1 MQCEDMRSRLSG
13 DSREALRWERQDMA
27 GAPRRDRNET
37 KAFAGQLRKRRRR
50 KGWTQ
55 QEFAARVGVKTATVA
70 AWEAGRCFP
79 CVRTRQRICD
89 ALGATLEDL
98 RLPPYDGAPSKPAP

>member
-1 MQCEDMRSRLSG
+1 
-13 DSREALRWERQDMA
+13 MA
-27 GAPRRDRNET
+27 GAPRRHRSDT
-37 KAFAGQLRKRRRR
+37 KAFATQLRKRRRR

-55 QEFAARVGVKTATVA
+55 KEFAALVEVKTATVA

-98 RLPPYDGAPSKPAP
+98 RLPPFDGPPPGPIR